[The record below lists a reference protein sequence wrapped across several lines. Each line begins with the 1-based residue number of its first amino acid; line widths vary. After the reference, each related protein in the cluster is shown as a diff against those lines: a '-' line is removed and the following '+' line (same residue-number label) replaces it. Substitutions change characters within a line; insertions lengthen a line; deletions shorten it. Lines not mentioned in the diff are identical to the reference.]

1 MQTSDADDGGI
12 ARDSS
17 ARACAPS
24 GHLRPRGCRQ
34 SRLCRLDLA
43 HVSQA
48 DRIQADVLD
57 VEFSLFDLDLR
68 RIEEDALT
76 DLFSFLIY
84 FQIENQNS

>member
-1 MQTSDADDGGI
+1 MPTMVALRGI
-12 ARDSS
+12 HPPGMRAERALEAARVS
-17 ARACAPS
+17 AIP
-24 GHLRPRGCRQ
+24 P
-34 SRLCRLDLA
+34 CRLDLA

-84 FQIENQNS
+84 SQIENQNS